1 MYRLQIF
8 ADMYMFFKIL
18 TLVIL
23 FAIILLFPYLKKEL
37 ILNKSNLFCLMD

>member
-8 ADMYMFFKIL
+8 ADTYMFFKTL

-23 FAIILLFPYLKKEL
+23 FAIVLLFPYLIKRTDSK
-37 ILNKSNLFCLMD
+37 

>member
-8 ADMYMFFKIL
+8 ADTYMFFKTL